1 MNGLPLT
8 GSHDPLLVA
17 LSIVVAIAA
26 SFAALDLAGRARAS
40 ASRRARGAWLATA
53 ALSLGGGIWSM
64 HFVGMLAFSLPVPMT
79 HDEGLTALSLVVA
92 VLVTGFGFVVVLR
105 RGSRAHVLALAGLL
119 MGCGIA
125 AMHYTGMAAI
135 RVSAALRYDPVLVGL
150 SVLIAVA
157 AATAAL
163 WLARR
168 DATTGRR
175 MGAAAIMGLAIAGMH
190 YTAMAAADF
199 YPLGDDAVVAGEP
212 LHMTGF
218 GHAGLAPAIAAM
230 TFVVLLLALA
240 ASSIDRRLSALA
252 AREAKV
258 ALAESEA
265 RFRAVIEQAGT
276 GIAQSDQT
284 GRFVLAN
291 DRYCAIVGRTREA
304 LLGGLRMQDITHP
317 DDLGANLPAFVR
329 TIEDGVPFSIEKRY
343 LRPDGSE
350 VWVHNSV
357 APVRDDQ
364 GRVLGVVAVT
374 QDVTAR
380 RAAEAALR
388 ESEARLRD
396 LLATLDLGAFMAR
409 DLDGTIRHWSAGC
422 QRLYGWIA
430 AEAVGRSAHELLHT
444 AFPVPDADIAAALEQ
459 TGEWIGDL
467 RQRTRDGVEIIVAA
481 RKALR
486 RGEDGAPA
494 AVLEALTDVT
504 AQREA
509 EAALARQRGELERL
523 VEERTAALLRAA
535 EDRRRAEEAARQ
547 AEKLAALGELTGGV
561 AHDFGN
567 LLQVVTS
574 GAALIQ
580 RPSVTEA
587 RRTEILQGMI
597 QASRSA
603 RDLIN
608 RLLAF
613 ARKQT
618 LRPELTD
625 VGARLG
631 GMSGL
636 LGQAVGAGI
645 EVDTDLPDG
654 LWPVRVDPGQL
665 EVAVLNLA
673 VNARDAM
680 PKGGRLTIRACNVVL
695 EPGPER
701 VAGDYV
707 RIAVSDSGE
716 GMPPHVLSRVLEP
729 FFTTKGPGRGTGLG
743 LPQVHGFARQSGGDL
758 QIESAPGKGT
768 TVSLHLPRA
777 TASEQAKE
785 AAIDAPGEAEGGIL
799 PGVGRTV
806 LVVDDNADVAAFA
819 CGLLEELGYATRRAS
834 GGAEALAMLADG
846 DRPDAVF
853 TDIVMP
859 GAVDGIELAATLRAS
874 FPHIA
879 VVLATGYSERLT
891 HGGAPE
897 GVETLLKPYRPDELA
912 AALGRALGRSR
923 ETRETAP

>member
-1 MNGLPLT
+1 
-8 GSHDPLLVA
+8 VA
-17 LSIVVAIAA
+17 LSILVAIAA

-40 ASRRARGAWLATA
+40 ASGRARGAWLATA

-64 HFVGMLAFSLPVPMT
+64 HFVGMLAFSLPLPMT
-79 HDEGLTALSLVVA
+79 HDAGLTALSLVVA
-92 VLVTGFGFVVVLR
+92 VLFTGLGFVVVLWQGA
-105 RGSRAHVLALAGLL
+105 RGRALALGGLL

-135 RVSAALRYDPVLVGL
+135 RVPASLRYDPLLVAA
-150 SVLIAVA
+150 SVLIAVG
-157 AATAAL
+157 AATAAI
-163 WLARR
+163 WLARQ
-168 DATTGRR
+168 DATTRR
-175 MGAAAIMGLAIAGMH
+175 RLGAAAIMGLAIAGMH
-190 YTAMAAADF
+190 YTAMAAAAWF
-199 YPLGDDAVVAGEP
+199 PAAGAAAAAEP
-212 LHMTGF
+212 FQAGF
-218 GHAGLAPAIAAM
+218 GHAGLAPAIAAI
-230 TFVVLLLALA
+230 TLLALLLALA

-252 AREAKV
+252 AREARV

-276 GIAQSDQT
+276 GIAQSDAE
-284 GRFVLAN
+284 GRFLLAN
-291 DRYCAIVGRTREA
+291 DRYCAIVGRTRDD

-317 DDLGANLPAFVR
+317 DDLPANLPAFARTVR
-329 TIEDGVPFSIEKRY
+329 EGVPFSIEKRY
-343 LRPDGSE
+343 LRPDGVE

-357 APVRDDQ
+357 APVRDEQ
-364 GRVLGVVAVT
+364 GRVAGVVAIT

-388 ESEARLRD
+388 DSESRLRD

-422 QRLYGWIA
+422 QRLYGWTA
-430 AEAVGRSAHELLHT
+430 EEAVGRSAHDLLQT
-444 AFPVPDADIAAALEQ
+444 TFPVPREEITATLERS
-459 TGEWIGDL
+459 GEWVGDL
-467 RQRTRDGVEIIVAA
+467 RHRTRDGAAIIVAA

-486 RGEDGAPA
+486 RGPDGAPA

-535 EDRRRAEEAARQ
+535 EERRRAEEAARQ

-580 RPSVTEA
+580 RPSLTEA
-587 RRTEILQGMI
+587 RRAEILQGMI
-597 QASRSA
+597 QAGRSA
-603 RDLIN
+603 RELIG
-608 RLLAF
+608 RLLAI

-618 LRPELTD
+618 LRPEVTD
-625 VGARLG
+625 VGARLA

-636 LGQAVGAGI
+636 LAQAVGGAI
-645 EVDTDLPDG
+645 QVETDLEAG

-665 EVAVLNLA
+665 EVALLNLA

-680 PKGGRLTIRACNVVL
+680 PKGGRLTIRANNVAL
-695 EPGPER
+695 EAGPER
-701 VAGDYV
+701 LAGDYV
-707 RIAVSDSGE
+707 RIAVGDTGE
-716 GMPPHVLSRVLEP
+716 GMAPQILSRVLEP
-729 FFTTKGPGRGTGLG
+729 FFTTKAPGHGTGLG

-758 QIESAPGKGT
+758 QIESAPGQGT
-768 TVSLHLPRA
+768 TVCLHLPRA
-777 TASEQAKE
+777 AEGAETEGRAT
-785 AAIDAPGEAEGGIL
+785 DAPGEAGPAIL
-799 PGVGRTV
+799 QGVGRTV

-819 CGLLEELGYATRRAS
+819 CGLLEELGYATRRAA
-834 GGAEALAMLADG
+834 GGAEALAMLAEG
-846 DRPDAVF
+846 ERLDAVF
-853 TDIVMP
+853 SDIVMP

-874 FPHIA
+874 YPQVA

-891 HGGAPE
+891 HGGAPD
-897 GVETLLKPYRPDELA
+897 GVETLLKPYRPDELG
-912 AALGRALGRSR
+912 AALGRALMRSR
-923 ETRETAP
+923 DALERVG